1 MFDTIQFSKFRS
13 MAALMT
19 VTLAISGLPLSLSSN
34 AYTGGNA
41 GSRMSA
47 AIPALAPPVVQSP
60 PPTYNL
66 LLQDDSTHDM
76 LRWNST
82 TGAYQYSRCGDGFIL
97 TGTGSVTSRGNTFT
111 LTQYGSDRRVTATLD
126 VGMQSGSASVQ
137 YPLGTTYTIT
147 DRSWTPDPGLS
158 DQIPPQVGVTAPN
171 GGEIIDTGSVFTI
184 TWTTSDA
191 VGVTSQ
197 DLLFSTDGGASFSSI
212 ASGLSGSVNQYAWSV
227 PVMVNNQTA
236 RVRVVAR
243 DAACNVSRDDSDANF
258 TIWNP
263 PASFSHVAEAP
274 LFFTGQGFTSTIFMT
289 NTSSNAVV
297 VELDPHKPDGNA
309 TQNYPM
315 QVLMNAGTSATVD
328 AASLYTIGP
337 SAQDPDVAD
346 MIDGGIRLRHNGSQ
360 DSDVRAIIAAERSC
374 SEKFTTPF
382 TYTASSLSAS
392 GTMLCGP
399 MYYVDNNT
407 DAFVSVQNTTNA
419 PQTVELTCNYG
430 TGASGTPNGQI
441 KNQPITLGPQQ
452 TSVVNLNSI
461 WSQFGGA
468 EWGSMAVFTTNPQS
482 VVCHSVMMSA
492 HDGIAWDCPFVDP
505 AMSANTTKVT
515 ESVMLD
521 YNANEN
527 AYIMVCNTSATNS
540 RTVTASFKTG
550 NGVTIPPV
558 QVIVA
563 PDAQQMITLNAQQL
577 LSPGGSTVADARLT
591 YTGNASDI
599 VAAGCSASSSAGR
612 AVPVKFKEATV
623 NDGRRLTS
631 PYFRFDQNVSGK
643 LEISN
648 LGSSS
653 VKVGARMVFAN
664 STAKPLK
671 TSLLTIPAGGVGAI
685 DLSSANDGVPDGV
698 DSIGRVDLIHSG
710 PAGTLTAAVTELGC
724 GNSGQVIP
732 LDGGPPI
739 DPLTL
744 LPIGVVVIPGACTV
758 VDAITDGTVTNPSV
772 TSTNQCFGGVI
783 QMFGTGTNT
792 WEANIC
798 VPVACSSDLP
808 INWPPSG
815 GTGTPDESDLVV
827 EQSNF
832 AGFSTSLGTRLNPN
846 GTTSFTLNA
855 QNAFPN
861 SLLEVDFI
869 AKGGSVSIQAQGNGT
884 STSITGIGPVN
895 HTFLGNVKKIQV
907 IQLNPDGTQNVS
919 VPPVLKAKNSGAYFA
934 LDKPTS
940 ITSITPNAVSVTGGT
955 VTIKGTGFQTWQLVI
970 GPNTVTVN
978 PIVLV
983 GVGNPNKH
991 DQIPFTVT
999 SVTTDQTTIMGNVG
1013 PTPDTIAT
1021 CPEVGQTPCK
1031 TVSVINPGGSDG
1043 VDDLTSAALLT
1054 INAPLPPAI
1063 TGTASLVAGGSGP
1076 ATSNSIGASGIKLA
1090 NGFSAP
1096 IPVTA
1101 RIFGTNLSRVKSV
1114 TFVGAA
1120 PITIGLSNFK
1130 GSGEIDVG
1138 VPSICLAG
1146 ASASVSVTLSDGV
1159 NAPVSFANGWLFTAT
1174 GPVQVVLPGMP
1185 LGTIAAYLVGPC
1197 ETVSVSIFTF
1207 PDGSLEVSNCGSGI
1221 QACIKVPQF
1230 SIAQH
1235 GFTSALFPNA
1245 NIALFSVTTDCTACS
1260 PSGST
1265 FQGFFQTTA
1274 QNNNAPSNS
1283 VTTCFSAS
1291 CTAH

>member
-34 AYTGGNA
+34 AYIRANA

-47 AIPALAPPVVQSP
+47 AIPAFAPPVVQSP

-158 DQIPPQVGVTAPN
+158 DQTPPQVGVTAPN
-171 GGEIIDTGSVFTI
+171 GGEIVDVGSIFTI
-184 TWTTSDA
+184 MWDASDN
-191 VGVTSQ
+191 VGVASQ
-197 DLLFSTDGGASFSSI
+197 DILLSTDGGGTFTTI
-212 ASGLSGSVNQYAWSV
+212 TTGLAGSVSQYAWSV
-227 PVMVNNQTA
+227 PAMVNNQTG

-243 DAACNVSRDDSDANF
+243 DAACNVSHDDSNSNF

-289 NTSSNAVV
+289 NTSGNAVV
-297 VELDPHKPDGNA
+297 VELDPHNPDGNA
-309 TQNYPM
+309 SQNYPM
-315 QVLMNAGTSATVD
+315 QVLLNAGASATVD
-328 AASLYTIGP
+328 AASLYAIGP

-360 DSDVRAIIAAERSC
+360 DSDVRAIVAAERSC

-382 TYTASSLSAS
+382 TYAASSLSAS

-407 DAFVSVQNTTNA
+407 DAFVSIQNTTNA

-558 QVIVA
+558 QLTVA
-563 PDAQQMITLNAQQL
+563 PDAQQLITLNAQQL
-577 LSPGGSTVADARLT
+577 LSPGASTVADARLT

-599 VAAGCSASSSAGR
+599 VAAGCSTSSSAGR

-710 PAGTLTAAVTELGC
+710 PAGTVTAAVTELGC

-744 LPIGVVVIPGACTV
+744 FPIGVVIIPGACTV

-772 TSTNQCFGGVI
+772 TSTNQCFGGAI

-798 VPVACSSDLP
+798 VPVACSSDVP

-861 SLLEVDFI
+861 SLLEVDFVG
-869 AKGGSVSIQAQGNGT
+869 KGGTVFIQAQGNGT
-884 STSITGIGPVN
+884 STSITGIGPMN

-907 IQLNPDGTQNVS
+907 IQLNPDGTQNIS
-919 VPPVLKAKNSGAYFA
+919 VPPILKAKNSGAYYA

-940 ITSITPNAVSVTGGT
+940 ITSITPNAVPVTGGT
-955 VTIKGTGFQTWQLVI
+955 VTIKGTGFQTWPLII
-970 GPNTVTVN
+970 GGNTVTVN
-978 PIVLV
+978 PTVLV

-991 DQIPFTVT
+991 DQIPFTVIST
-999 SVTTDQTTIMGNVG
+999 PDLNTIMGNVG
-1013 PTPDTIAT
+1013 PTPDTVFT
-1021 CPEVGQTPCK
+1021 CAVEGQTPCK
-1031 TVSVINPGGSDG
+1031 TITVINPGGSDG
-1043 VDDLTSAALLT
+1043 IDDLTSAPLLT
-1054 INAPLPPAI
+1054 INPPPAPVI
-1063 TGTASLVAGGSGP
+1063 TGTAALTASGGSGP
-1076 ATSNSIGASGIKLA
+1076 ATSNSVGMQNIRVRGGLTAAL
-1090 NGFSAP
+1090 
-1096 IPVTA
+1096 PVTA
-1101 RIFGTNLSRVKSV
+1101 QILGRNLSRVRSV
-1114 TFVGAA
+1114 TFGSQRVPVG
-1120 PITIGLSNFK
+1120 PSDIK
-1130 GSGEIDVG
+1130 GGTEIDVG
-1138 VPSICLAG
+1138 VPAFCLTA
-1146 ASASVSVTLSDGV
+1146 ASASVSVIADDQINT
-1159 NAPVSFANGWLFTAT
+1159 PVSFANGWIFTAT
-1174 GPVQVVLPGMP
+1174 GPIQVFVPNVP
-1185 LGTIAAYLVGPC
+1185 LGGVAFLVGPC
-1197 ETVSVSIFTF
+1197 ENVVINIPSGSTSFVDCTF
-1207 PDGSLEVSNCGSGI
+1207 QGVGCVQILSPLL
-1221 QACIKVPQF
+1221 
-1230 SIAQH
+1230 AQH
-1235 GFTSALFPNA
+1235 GVVSTLFPNA
-1245 NIALFSVTTDCTACS
+1245 NIAVLTWNPDCSACS
-1260 PSGST
+1260 PKGST
-1265 FQGFFQTTA
+1265 FNGFFLATA
-1274 QNNNAPSNS
+1274 TNDKSGSQVSLCLA
-1283 VTTCFSAS
+1283 TS